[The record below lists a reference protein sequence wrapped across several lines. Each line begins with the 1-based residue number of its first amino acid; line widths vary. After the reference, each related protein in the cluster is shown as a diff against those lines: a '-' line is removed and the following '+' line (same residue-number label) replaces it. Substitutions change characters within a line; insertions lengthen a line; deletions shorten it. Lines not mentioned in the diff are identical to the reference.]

1 MYRANTWL
9 STYFEIEV
17 IHNEV
22 HYTFLLLYE
31 QKLLNIYN
39 IMALEDTCEIIYSR

>member
-1 MYRANTWL
+1 MYRANTWF

-22 HYTFLLLYE
+22 YYLFLLLYE

-39 IMALEDTCEIIYSR
+39 IMALEDTCKIIYSR